1 MDDVTD
7 TVFRQVILKTCQ
19 PDIFYTEFTNC
30 EGLFS
35 AGSEK
40 IMQRLKFAKEE
51 KPIVA
56 QLWGINPDNFEKAA
70 RFCKKL
76 GFDGID
82 INMGCPDKKAVK
94 KGACAALIQNHNLAQ
109 KIIKA
114 VKKGVPNLPI
124 SVKTRIGLDK
134 IITEEWIGFLLK
146 QNLYA
151 ITVHGRT
158 ARELSKVPCH
168 WDEIAKSVKIR
179 NKMGSKTLIFGNG
192 DVEDKIQGLKFC
204 KKYGVDGVMI
214 GRGIFKNLWAF
225 SDKEHKATLQE
236 MLELLLFHARL
247 FNKTW
252 LGTKNFNI
260 LKKFFKCYTLGYRN
274 ASKLRKKL
282 METSSVKEVEKIIS
296 TL

>member
-1 MDDVTD
+1 MKNIWKTLKKPIFILAPMDDVTD

-94 KGACAALIQNHNLAQ
+94 SLCCAH
-109 KIIKA
+109 
-114 VKKGVPNLPI
+114 
-124 SVKTRIGLDK
+124 
-134 IITEEWIGFLLK
+134 
-146 QNLYA
+146 
-151 ITVHGRT
+151 
-158 ARELSKVPCH
+158 SK
-168 WDEIAKSVKIR
+168 SQ
-179 NKMGSKTLIFGNG
+179 FGP
-192 DVEDKIQGLKFC
+192 
-204 KKYGVDGVMI
+204 
-214 GRGIFKNLWAF
+214 KN
-225 SDKEHKATLQE
+225 
-236 MLELLLFHARL
+236 
-247 FNKTW
+247 
-252 LGTKNFNI
+252 
-260 LKKFFKCYTLGYRN
+260 Y
-274 ASKLRKKL
+274 
-282 METSSVKEVEKIIS
+282 
-296 TL
+296 